1 MSDKIIS
8 FSHLLW
14 LSFSIWPATATAQ
27 SICHYQSTIGGTRV
41 EGRLCLKM
49 EHVPLPRK
57 VKEPIHFPS
66 VAWSFNNTIEIAI

>member
-27 SICHYQSTIGGTRV
+27 PICHYQSTIGGTRV
-41 EGRLCLKM
+41 EGRLCRKM
-49 EHVPLPRK
+49 E
-57 VKEPIHFPS
+57 VKKPIHLPS
-66 VAWSFNNTIEIAI
+66 VALSFNNIIEIAI